1 LEIVASGLRGV
12 LERLD
17 ELNSDLVCPLP
28 LSPPIFYISRKD
40 NRDEKADKQNLDL
53 RGKQGVGH
61 GYYGMLVRRL
71 KELCSALVGGQ
82 DQDIGDMDQD

>member
-1 LEIVASGLRGV
+1 M
-12 LERLD
+12 D
-17 ELNSDLVCPLP
+17 
-28 LSPPIFYISRKD
+28 KK
-40 NRDEKADKQNLDL
+40 DEKPDKQNLDL

-82 DQDIGDMDQD
+82 DQDVGDMDQD

>member
-1 LEIVASGLRGV
+1 M
-12 LERLD
+12 
-17 ELNSDLVCPLP
+17 
-28 LSPPIFYISRKD
+28 SRIPYMSRRD
-40 NRDEKADKQNLDL
+40 NKDEKADQQNLDL

-82 DQDIGDMDQD
+82 DQDVGGMDQD

>member
-17 ELNSDLVCPLP
+17 ELNSDLVCPLLINYY
-28 LSPPIFYISRKD
+28 LSREDNKD
-40 NRDEKADKQNLDL
+40 GKADQQNLDL

-82 DQDIGDMDQD
+82 DQDVGDMDQD

>member
-1 LEIVASGLRGV
+1 LELVASGLRGV

-17 ELNSDLVCPLP
+17 ELNTELVRPL
-28 LSPPIFYISRKD
+28 LHYVHR
-40 NRDEKADKQNLDL
+40 ADGQNLDL

-71 KELCSALVGGQ
+71 KELCSALLSGDGDGNGNRRDGG
-82 DQDIGDMDQD
+82 MDED

>member
-17 ELNSDLVCPLP
+17 ELNSDLVCPPYL
-28 LSPPIFYISRKD
+28 IK
-40 NRDEKADKQNLDL
+40 RDQRANDQNIDL
-53 RGKQGVGH
+53 RGKQGVGQ

-82 DQDIGDMDQD
+82 DQEVGGMDQD